1 MIGRITPRKLN
12 ADTDDRSLSADE
24 MKKAVNISVDSDS
37 DGDGGVV
44 KLSDGNTSI
53 ASSDG
58 LSGVDSGI
66 NTVIG
71 SVSDEELGVVYFFVH
86 NSEGNHGVYAYSSET
101 NTYRKIFSSSTLDF
115 DENGFVKGDIVRI
128 KRQYEKIAPETVFNQ
143 GGSGGA
149 VVDTG
154 TGGGG
159 PTEPIG
165 ELNPSTIT
173 LEIGRDLYPLIELN
187 GYFLEPENANDASA
201 SVFSGNFKVAVTGS
215 YTPASTGASP
225 GAKANA
231 VPVDFYTSAD
241 LDLNVAQESVQEVNI
256 QGFPDLQIN
265 ATSGLKSIFLEAS
278 KNLYVHPDVTT
289 DGTLSIT
296 ATIKPVDDSFEFT
309 TVSKDA
315 VLDYTAKV
323 VSEGMT
329 EEIVFE
335 NVTSSSISSV
345 GADSNHH
352 PVIKIPNKTRL
363 DLTVSDVY
371 GDTYIT
377 YDSPDVE
384 GYLLE
389 LQKKILGARIDETN
403 NEISYEVEADV
414 PEMKLTD
421 RTVPVKVQIDYANSP
436 SYLEFKG
443 RWEDQQTANT
453 DPALTYTVPQETDF
467 LPTNRSVVPEET
479 TCDVVYFTFCPF
491 SMNWSIVGTRPDSLS
506 YENADGTFKTYQD
519 LVNESLTWYGQNSDG
534 ITPWVGGASSYIA
547 ISAIYSQIA
556 SGLGTAQWFQD
567 GGYVYPNWIAVQVFL
582 SEGDCSVP
590 SPLDVFNPVLV
601 AAPVVRDGETK
612 YNQPRVIQPY
622 DYPGQGLSESEAI
635 DEIAENSVYTFIVDM
650 PLAWRHGIGTGAT
663 EEYDFILISYNS
675 SDYVAF
681 RGSEN
686 VIGQSYDAHLKM
698 TSMSNPYQNIGYS
711 LTEGELNESID
722 DLQIFTDE
730 ERFVPYPYS
739 VSGNPSELESLKGRR
754 MRVSFVPNGQSSL
767 GTVIQKVISV
777 NQVFNGSNRFTGL
790 TLTPY
795 SAATSNSKKFCFGYG
810 TSCAVAEQLPP
821 PVDTRVPD
829 APVINEGDG
838 QVSDGGL
845 TVTTTTSTTDTTK
858 EVTPESSTLS
868 LPTKDTTTTTKET
881 IKKKY

>member
-53 ASSDG
+53 ASSDD
-58 LSGVDSGI
+58 LSGVGSGI

-128 KRQYEKIAPETVFNQ
+128 KRQYEKVAPETVFNQ
-143 GGSGGA
+143 GSSGGA

-159 PTEPIG
+159 PTEPVG
-165 ELNPSTIT
+165 ELTPSTIT

-187 GYFLEPENANDASA
+187 GYFLELENANADSA
-201 SVFSGNFKVAVTGS
+201 SVFIGNFKVVVTGS

-231 VPVDFYTSAD
+231 VPVDFYASAD

-256 QGFPDLQIN
+256 QAFPGLQIN
-265 ATSGLKSIFLEAS
+265 ATSGLKSVFLNAS

-309 TVSKDA
+309 TVSKDY
-315 VLDYTAKV
+315 VVNYTAKV
-323 VSEGMT
+323 TSGGMT
-329 EEIVFE
+329 EDIVFD

-345 GADSNHH
+345 GENSDNH

-377 YDSPDVE
+377 YDTPDAE

-389 LQKKILGARIDETN
+389 LQKKILGARINELTN
-403 NEISYEVEADV
+403 EVSYEVESDV

-421 RTVPVKVQIDYANSP
+421 RTVPVKVQIDYADSP
-436 SYLEFKG
+436 SYIEFKE

-453 DPALTYTVPQETDF
+453 EPSDTYDVPAAAV
-467 LPTNRSVVPEET
+467 LPTNRSVVPDDT
-479 TCDVVYFTFCPF
+479 TCDLVYFTFCPL
-491 SMNWSIVGTRPDSLS
+491 SMNWSIVGMKPDGIS
-506 YENADGTFKTYQD
+506 YQNADGTFKSYND
-519 LVNESLTWYGQNSDG
+519 LVNESLNWYGSNSSS
-534 ITPWVGGASSYIA
+534 ITPWSGGADSYTS
-547 ISAIYSQIA
+547 ISAIDSQIA
-556 SGLGTAQWFQD
+556 SVLGGRWFWDD
-567 GGYVYPNWIAVQVFL
+567 GYTYPNWIAVQVFL
-582 SEGDCSVP
+582 SSGTCSVP
-590 SPLDVFNPVLV
+590 DPLDVFNPVLV
-601 AAPVVRDGETK
+601 AAPVVQNGETK
-612 YNQPRVIQPY
+612 YSQPRVIAPY
-622 DYPGQGLSESEAI
+622 DYPGQDLSGAEAI
-635 DEIAENSVYTFIVDM
+635 DQIAANSVYTFIVDM

-675 SDYVAF
+675 SQYPAF
-681 RGSEN
+681 RGSED
-686 VIGQSYDAHLKM
+686 VISQSYDAHLKM
-698 TSMSNPYQNIGYS
+698 TELSGPFAEIGNIF
-711 LTEGELNESID
+711 TAGELNEGIN

-730 ERFVPYPYS
+730 ERVVPYLYS
-739 VSGNPSELESLKGRR
+739 LSGNPAEIVSLRGRR

-767 GTVIQKVISV
+767 GTVIQKVISL
-777 NQVFNGSNRFTGL
+777 NQNFNGSNKFTGL
-790 TLTPY
+790 ALTPY
-795 SAATSNSKKFCFGYG
+795 SAGTSDSKKFCFGFG
-810 TSCAVAEQLPP
+810 TSCGVAEFLPP
-821 PVDTRVPD
+821 PVNTRVPN

-868 LPTKDTTTTTKET
+868 LPTKETTTTTKET

>member
-53 ASSDG
+53 ASSDN
-58 LSGVDSGI
+58 LSGVALGI

-128 KRQYEKIAPETVFNQ
+128 KRQYEKVAPETVINQ
-143 GGSGGA
+143 GGSGGT

-159 PTEPIG
+159 PTEPVG
-165 ELNPSTIT
+165 ELTPSTIT

-187 GYFLEPENANDASA
+187 GYFLELENANADSA
-201 SVFSGNFKVAVTGS
+201 SVFTGNFKVVVTGS

-225 GAKANA
+225 SAKANA
-231 VPVDFYTSAD
+231 VPVDFYASAD
-241 LDLNVAQESVQEVNI
+241 LDLNVAQESTQEVNI
-256 QGFPDLQIN
+256 QAFPELQIN
-265 ATSGLKSIFLEAS
+265 ATSGLKSVFLNAI

-309 TVSKDA
+309 TVSKDY
-315 VLDYTAKV
+315 VVNYTAKV
-323 VSEGMT
+323 TSGGMT
-329 EEIVFE
+329 EDIVFD

-345 GADSNHH
+345 GENSDNH

-377 YDSPDVE
+377 YDTPDAE

-389 LQKKILGARIDETN
+389 LQKKILGARINELTN
-403 NEISYEVEADV
+403 EVSYEVESDV
-414 PEMKLTD
+414 PEMKLVD

-436 SYLEFKG
+436 SYIEFKE

-453 DPALTYTVPQETDF
+453 EPGLTYDVPAAEF
-467 LPTNRSVVPEET
+467 LPTNRSVFTDDT
-479 TCDVVYFTFCPF
+479 TCDVVYFTFCPL
-491 SMNWSIVGTRPDSLS
+491 SMNWSIVGQRPGSISYQNPDETFKSYNELVTESLS
-506 YENADGTFKTYQD
+506 
-519 LVNESLTWYGQNSDG
+519 WYSSNSDD
-534 ITPWVGGASSYIA
+534 ITPWVGGADSYTS
-547 ISAIYSQIA
+547 ISAIDSEIA
-556 SGLGTAQWFQD
+556 SALGGRWFSE
-567 GGYVYPNWIAVQVFL
+567 GGYTYPNWIAVQVFL
-582 SEGDCSVP
+582 SDGVCSVP
-590 SPLDVFNPVLV
+590 DPLDVFNPVLV
-601 AAPVVRDGETK
+601 AAPVVQSGETK
-612 YNQPRVIQPY
+612 YSQPRVIAPY
-622 DYPGQGLSESEAI
+622 DYPGQDLSGPEAI
-635 DEIAENSVYTFIVDM
+635 DEIAANSVYTFVVDM
-650 PLAWRHGIGTGAT
+650 PLAWRHGIGMGAT
-663 EEYDFILISYNS
+663 EEYDFILISYNN
-675 SDYVAF
+675 SDYAAF
-681 RGSEN
+681 RGSED
-686 VIGQSYDAHLKM
+686 VIGQNYDAHIKM
-698 TSMSNPYQNIGYS
+698 TELSGPFAEIGNIF
-711 LTEGELNESID
+711 TAGELNEGIN

-730 ERFVPYPYS
+730 ERFVPYSYS
-739 VSGNPSELESLKGRR
+739 VSGNPAELESLKGRR

-767 GTVIQKVISV
+767 GTVIQKVISL
-777 NQVFNGSNRFTGL
+777 NQNFNGSNKFTGL
-790 TLTPY
+790 ALTPY
-795 SAATSNSKKFCFGYG
+795 SAGTSDSKKFCFQYG
-810 TSCAVAEQLPP
+810 TSCVIADQLPP
-821 PVDTRVPD
+821 PVNTRIPD

-868 LPTKDTTTTTKET
+868 LPTKETTTTTKET